1 LSIMFPSRASLGL
14 NYTTWRACGENVA
27 KIRKHTKTPV
37 AVGFGVATPED
48 AARVAQVA
56 DGVIVGSAIV
66 RRVGEHGQDGRLVQE
81 VGAFV
86 RSLKEAMQPG

>member
-1 LSIMFPSRASLGL
+1 MFPSRALLEL
-14 NYTTWRACGENVA
+14 NYTIWRAYVRTSPKSE
-27 KIRKHTKTPV
+27 KYTKTPV

-86 RSLKEAMQPG
+86 RSLKEAMQPA